1 MTLFCEL
8 FIDFDCLKDDF
19 WIVDCE
25 CNDSCLDLFL
35 SKYLPFVNNVIVF
48 HFQILILM
56 LILLILCLP
65 FLIIDLDL
73 VCLVELKQN
82 HGVKKE
88 NMKDAIKLVVQ

>member
-1 MTLFCEL
+1 
-8 FIDFDCLKDDF
+8 
-19 WIVDCE
+19 
-25 CNDSCLDLFL
+25 
-35 SKYLPFVNNVIVF
+35 
-48 HFQILILM
+48 M